1 MPADVVIAPAETA
14 KDLETVKDLTED
26 PVKRRDFTA
35 REEAVGFLLWDARR
49 ALFREFSQKF
59 AQHGISNGVFP
70 VLRILWDED
79 ELTQSE
85 IARRGL
91 MTGPTIV
98 GIVAQLEAQK
108 LVTRIP
114 CPDDSRK
121 RKIKLT
127 EEGWRLRAI
136 VLPIAEGVHQK
147 ALTGITDEEAELLKR
162 LLRRIRAN
170 FIGN

>member
-1 MPADVVIAPAETA
+1 MIAADETA
-14 KDLETVKDLTED
+14 KVLETVRDLSEN
-26 PVKRRDFTA
+26 PAKRREFTP

-59 AQHGISNGVFP
+59 AQHGVSNGVFP

-127 EEGWRLRAI
+127 EEGLRLRAT
-136 VLPIAEGVHQK
+136 VLPIAEDVHQK
-147 ALTGITDEEAELLKR
+147 ALEGISDEETELLKK

-170 FIGN
+170 FIGS

>member
-1 MPADVVIAPAETA
+1 MAEAQKTL
-14 KDLETVKDLTED
+14 KDLDTVKDLTENS
-26 PVKRRDFTA
+26 PKQREFTP

-59 AQHGISNGVFP
+59 AQHGVSNGVFP
-70 VLRILWDED
+70 VLRSLWDED

-108 LVTRIP
+108 LVTRVP
-114 CPDDSRK
+114 CPADSRK

-127 EEGWRLRAI
+127 EEGVRLRAI
-136 VLPIAEGVHQK
+136 VLPIAEDVHQK
-147 ALTGITDEEAELLKR
+147 ALNGITAEEADLLKK